1 MRVFIDTMTAKSGVP
16 FYKKVFG
23 AVLCALFLSSVPLV
37 AAADGPVDYAAEAEA
52 RKLLPVQT
60 NEIADWPKGP
70 EIGAQSAILM
80 DADTGTILYA
90 KNIYDTG
97 YPASTTKLLT
107 ALIAAEESSMNEIV
121 VMSHE
126 AVFSVPLD
134 GSNIAMDEGEAL
146 PMEQALYAVL
156 VASANEVA
164 NAVGEHIAGSMAD
177 FADMM
182 NARAA
187 ELGCVNSHF
196 VNASG
201 LPDDDHYTCAYDLA
215 LIARA
220 FFSSEL
226 LSKMACTPYYTI
238 YPSDRQPD
246 EIPMAS
252 HNQLIMGNRY
262 GRRYVYEDLVGSKT
276 GYTDSARQ
284 TLVSC
289 AERDGMR
296 LICVIIK
303 EESPYQFEDTISLFE
318 YGFSNFQSVNVSQNE
333 TTYSIDSTDFFETS
347 IDIFGSS
354 EAILSLNQHDNV
366 VIPNG
371 VNFADLECELS
382 YDTDS
387 GDTIAVLSYFYH
399 GQPVGSAT
407 IDIAL
412 ERIAP
417 FQFEETPFSFRDM
430 PTMEEAVITAPSPIP
445 TAVPDTEQEP
455 EKQRII
461 FVNVKRVLAALVI
474 GAVVTAVLLY
484 LFAYIRRYYFS
495 PHRKVR
501 KRRRGRSRAYRRAHI
516 DKPVRRDAIGLNFRR
531 SRRGSDSQ
539 WERRMPPSSE
549 WKPKRRRS
557 GRRHK

>member
-1 MRVFIDTMTAKSGVP
+1 MHVFFHTSAAKRGIL
-16 FYKKVFG
+16 FYKRILSG
-23 AVLCALFLSSVPLV
+23 ILCACLLFAAPLDV
-37 AAADGPVDYAAEAEA
+37 SAEEVDYAAQAEE

-60 NEIADWPKGP
+60 NEIDNWPKGP

-90 KNIYDTG
+90 KNIYDAC

-107 ALIAAEESSMNEIV
+107 ALLAVEQSTMNEIV
-121 VMSHE
+121 VMSHD
-126 AVFSVPLD
+126 AVFSVPKD
-134 GSNIAMDEGEAL
+134 GSKIAMDENEAL

-164 NAVGEHIAGSMAD
+164 NAVAEHVAGSMDA

-196 VNASG
+196 VNPSG
-201 LPDDDHYTCAYDLA
+201 LPDEMHYTCAYDLA
-215 LIARA
+215 QIARS

-238 YPSDRQPD
+238 FPSDRQPD
-246 EIPMAS
+246 EIIMSS
-252 HNQLIMGNRY
+252 HNRLIRGNRY
-262 GRRYVYEDLVGSKT
+262 GDRYAYEYLVGSKT

-296 LICVIIK
+296 LICVILK
-303 EESPYQFEDTISLFE
+303 EESPYQFEDTIALFE
-318 YGFSNFQSVNVSQNE
+318 YGFGNFKSVNVAQNE

-354 EAILSLNQHDNV
+354 KAILSLNQQDH
-366 VIPNG
+366 VILPSG
-371 VNFADLECELS
+371 IEFSDLDCELS
-382 YDTDS
+382 YDTDRE
-387 GDTIAVLSYFYH
+387 DTIAVLSYSYH

-412 ERIAP
+412 DMTAP
-417 FQFEETPFSFRDM
+417 FQFEEAPFHFADV
-430 PTMEEAVITAPSPIP
+430 PTLEEEIITAPTPIP
-445 TAVPDTEQEP
+445 TLYPEPDEAQGQEEP
-455 EKQRII
+455 RII
-461 FVNVKRVLAALVI
+461 FVNVKRVLAALVV
-474 GAVVTAVLLY
+474 GAIVVAVLLY
-484 LFAYIRRYYFS
+484 LIAYIRSYYFS
-495 PHRKVR
+495 SRRKEQKCRR
-501 KRRRGRSRAYRRAHI
+501 KRTRSYRRTRSET
-516 DKPVRRDAIGLNFRR
+516 PVQTEIIHLNFRR
-531 SRRGSDSQ
+531 THRKSSLQ
-539 WERRMPPSSE
+539 QERKTPPSSE
-549 WKPKRRRS
+549 WKHRRR
-557 GRRHK
+557 RRRR